1 MLSSRFSCVSTPN
14 TQLKIAVDKYVL
26 YQKANCY
33 KGKELLIEE
42 DEEAPPTKYVKVHP
56 SKLSKHEPEVIKRK
70 KKHTNMDLYAIIRF
84 YRLKAHYPG
93 LEPDEKPPVD
103 GIDHQIGLL
112 SDSEPHLLHSRDSF
126 QHGLLMDQGVLCCL
140 PGTCLLFCIFP
151 TPDSSS
157 LITLNP
163 SLKMFILM
171 LNLKLILMCLHL
183 KHMILH
189 LPGST
194 LAGLRLSYSEQGKN
208 LLKLWKTDDMLRSK
222 L

>member
-1 MLSSRFSCVSTPN
+1 MRS
-14 TQLKIAVDKYVL
+14 
-26 YQKANCY
+26 
-33 KGKELLIEE
+33 
-42 DEEAPPTKYVKVHP
+42 PPTNREHHEICRLLD
-56 SKLSKHEPEVIKRK
+56 SKPFV
-70 KKHTNMDLYAIIRF
+70 
-84 YRLKAHYPG
+84 
-93 LEPDEKPPVD
+93 
-103 GIDHQIGLL
+103 
-112 SDSEPHLLHSRDSF
+112 LHSRDSF

-222 L
+222 LWNDNWLVTYFKRPLVGNLPKLPHHQELLQHSLKGEEK